1 MKCAMIRSTFEPGHE
16 WFEEVLPEG
25 VAVGETTVITGPGG
39 SGKPLVGFA
48 VVESWLAAGGSV
60 VFLLTNSGRE
70 FVAETM
76 AELYDVDVADY
87 DDQLSFVDFDPEL
100 EPTVE
105 AIETSSEGMV
115 RANLLDGD
123 VWTDAIDGA
132 AEGLTDNGPGTL
144 VFATALNLFLFSPT
158 YREESLEAFLET
170 VEREDDRTYLFT
182 VSTSAF
188 EDDIA
193 RVESAADTVLLTE
206 MEGQRLRLRGER
218 SASVEVSTAFV
229 DVPFSPEQIGTIKSV
244 SEETR
249 TSLIPTLK
257 EI

>member
-1 MKCAMIRSTFEPGHE
+1 MQATFEPDHE
-16 WFEEVLPEG
+16 WFTQVVPAG
-25 VAVGETTVITGPGG
+25 VPIGETTVVSGPGG

-76 AELYDVDVADY
+76 AELYDVDVDGY

-100 EPTVE
+100 DPTVA
-105 AIETSSEGMV
+105 AIESPEGEPI

-123 VWTDAIDGA
+123 VWTTAVDRA
-132 AEGLTDNGPGTL
+132 AESLDDDGPGTL
-144 VFATALNLFLFSPT
+144 VFATALNLFLFSST
-158 YREESLEAFLET
+158 YRDESLDAFIDT
-170 VEREDDRTYLFT
+170 IERGDDRTYLFT

-206 MEGQRLRLRGER
+206 MDEQRLRLRGEE
-218 SASVEVSTAFV
+218 STSVDVSTAFV
-229 DVPFSPEQIGTIKSV
+229 DVPFSPEQLGTIKSV

>member
-1 MKCAMIRSTFEPGHE
+1 MVRSTIEPSHE

-25 VAVGETTVITGPGG
+25 VPVGETTVVSGPGG

-76 AELYDVDVADY
+76 AELYDVDVKDY

-100 EPTVE
+100 DPTVE
-105 AIETSSEGMV
+105 AIETSDEGII
-115 RANLLDGD
+115 RANLLDSD
-123 VWTDAIDGA
+123 VWTDAIEVA
-132 AEGLTDNGPGTL
+132 AEGLTDDGPGTL

-158 YREESLEAFLET
+158 YREESLEAVLGT
-170 VEREDDRTYLFT
+170 IEREDDRTYLFT

-218 SASVEVSTAFV
+218 SASVEVSTAFT